1 MTDDDAVLARWQ
13 ANCHAAGVRLT
24 EEDIARARS
33 TNGLSQVLERE
44 ALIAR
49 INAAAELPDYLD
61 RGALERD
68 DHA

>member
-1 MTDDDAVLARWQ
+1 MTDDNAVLERWR

-24 EEDIARARS
+24 DDDIARARA
-33 TNGLSQVLERE
+33 TNGLGQVLERE

-49 INAAAELPDYLD
+49 INAATELPDYLN